1 MKQLLIA
8 IFFGLTP
15 VCLTGNNGM
24 QDDIDSNVTSS
35 AAFLQSDDTEHA
47 HVREEFDFIL
57 YLVSRDDY
65 AESLYLL
72 ERLEPVGRWADSLN
86 YLKGWVLYRQKEL
99 EASAASLLR
108 VSGESPVFHK
118 SRFFGAYN
126 LAHTDQLS
134 QSVSVLEGL
143 KVENESMLAAMQR
156 FQLSGVSLLRRDFV
170 GFKEHAE
177 GFTGGFHVMAQQES
191 RMLQHFDLLKSTR
204 SKSPF
209 LAGMMSA
216 AVPGLGRVYAGKPAE
231 GIVSFLYLAAFGFT
245 SYDFY
250 RGGGLRSPLFII
262 SATVTSVF
270 YAGNIMGSVAAA
282 RRVNNEFRHEMDQRI
297 LFDLHIPLR
306 NAFN

>member
-1 MKQLLIA
+1 MKQFVIA
-8 IFFGLTP
+8 IFFGLIP
-15 VCLTGNNGM
+15 VCLTGNDGM
-24 QDDIDSNVTSS
+24 QDDIDGNITSS
-35 AAFLQSDDTEHA
+35 AASFQADDTEHT
-47 HVREEFDFIL
+47 HIREELDFIL

-65 AESLYLL
+65 AESLFLL

-99 EASAASLLR
+99 DASAASLLL
-108 VSGESPVFHK
+108 VSDASPVFYK
-118 SRFFGAYN
+118 SRFFSAYN
-126 LAHTDQLS
+126 LAHTGHLS

-143 KVENESMLAAMQR
+143 PVEQESMHAAMQR
-156 FQLSGVSLLRRDFV
+156 FQLSGVSLLRRDFT
-170 GFKEHAE
+170 GFREHAA
-177 GFTGGFHVMAQQES
+177 GFTGGFHVMASQES
-191 RMLQHFDLLKSTR
+191 RMLQHFDLLENTR
-204 SKSPF
+204 YRSPF

-250 RGGGLRSPLFII
+250 RGGGLGSPLFII

-270 YAGNIMGSVAAA
+270 YAGNIVGSVVAA